1 MGESRVVLVTGA
13 ASGIGRA
20 TTELFRSGGH
30 RVVAADLSTDRLDW
44 CDGPD
49 VVTMAADASA
59 VADNER
65 MVATA
70 VEAFGRLDVAVLN
83 AGITG
88 KGDLVSQPLDEMR
101 RIVEVDLMGV
111 LHGIRAAVPV
121 LRQAGPG
128 ANIVV
133 TASVAGLGGDPNMAA
148 YNMAKGGVINLVRS
162 AAFSLGPE
170 GIRVNAVCPGPVHTP
185 LTASMR
191 DVAPERYDGLRR
203 AVPLQRWAEPS
214 EVATVIE
221 FLAGPGASFVTG
233 VALPV
238 DGGITAGSGQFPP
251 PVPCQ
256 FSRSASGQ

>member
-1 MGESRVVLVTGA
+1 L
-13 ASGIGRA
+13 
-20 TTELFRSGGH
+20 LLSGGD
-30 RVVAADLSTDRLDW
+30 RVVAADLSVDQLEW

-49 VVTMAADASA
+49 VVTMAADASDI
-59 VADNER
+59 ADNER

-88 KGDLVSQPLDEMR
+88 KGDLVTQPLDEMR

-111 LHGIRAAVPV
+111 LHGIRAAVPA
-121 LRQAGPG
+121 LRRAGPG

-170 GIRVNAVCPGPVHTP
+170 GIRVNAVCPGPVP
-185 LTASMR
+185 AGRRR
-191 DVAPERYDGLRR
+191 DHR
-203 AVPLQRWAEPS
+203 
-214 EVATVIE
+214 
-221 FLAGPGASFVTG
+221 
-233 VALPV
+233 
-238 DGGITAGSGQFPP
+238 GQW
-251 PVPCQ
+251 PVP
-256 FSRSASGQ
+256 AAALI

>member
-20 TTELFRSGGH
+20 TTELLLSSGH
-30 RVVAADLSTDRLDW
+30 RVVAADLSIDRLGW
-44 CDGPD
+44 CEGPD
-49 VVTMAADASA
+49 VVTVAADAA
-59 VADNER
+59 TVADNET

-88 KGDLVSQPLDEMR
+88 KGDLVTQPLDEIR
-101 RIVEVDLMGV
+101 AIVEVDLMGV
-111 LHGIRAAVPV
+111 LHGIRAAVPA
-121 LRQAGPG
+121 LRRAGPG

-133 TASVAGLGGDPNMAA
+133 TASVAGLGGDPGMTA
-148 YNMAKGGVINLVRS
+148 YNMAKGGVVNLVRS

-185 LTASMR
+185 LTAKMR

-221 FLAGPGASFVTG
+221 FLAGPGASFVSG

-251 PVPCQ
+251 PVPAP
-256 FSRSASGQ
+256 S